1 MVEPT
6 EAIMPIHQRI
16 QTDIAG
22 VRGEIAEMRR
32 VQDDHTRRLSE
43 MGEVISQHTRKLS
56 EMNGYMSFS
65 LSIITRHTGENEAA
79 RGELDAIKRRLA
91 RLEAQVHP
99 S

>member
-6 EAIMPIHQRI
+6 DAIMPILQRI
-16 QTDIAG
+16 QADIAD
-22 VRGEIAEMRR
+22 IRR
-32 VQDDHTRRLSE
+32 VQDDHTNRLTE
-43 MGEVISQHTRKLS
+43 MGEALTQHTRQLN

-65 LSIITRHTGENEAA
+65 LSIITRHTGENEAV

-91 RLEAQVHP
+91 RLEAQIHP

>member
-6 EAIMPIHQRI
+6 DAIMPILQRI
-16 QTDIAG
+16 QADIVGVKDDIAD
-22 VRGEIAEMRR
+22 MRR
-32 VQDDHTRRLSE
+32 VQDEHTRRLGE
-43 MGEVISQHTRKLS
+43 IGEVLSQHTRQLS

-65 LSIITRHTGENEAA
+65 LSIISRHSGENEAV

-91 RLEAQVHP
+91 RLEGQIQP

>member
-6 EAIMPIHQRI
+6 DVIMPILQRI
-16 QTDIAG
+16 QADIA
-22 VRGEIAEMRR
+22 EIRR
-32 VQDDHTRRLSE
+32 VQDNHTRRLAE
-43 MGEVISQHTRKLS
+43 VGEVQSQHTRQLS

-91 RLEAQVHP
+91 RLEAQIHP